1 MAKEALTDSKVERA
15 RRALEPAPRLCAK
28 VVRGFGRGSK
38 LLGFPTA
45 NMEVRSSPR
54 FMKELTIL
62 IQQAASGKE
71 VLNIVRTHR
80 LDAIHAVT
88 SLWRLSKLEETS
100 SAEVEEMIAL
110 VSKHLDRPEM
120 SARGLSNSLV
130 ALAYINVL
138 PDSARSL
145 AESALRR
152 LAETAEANSQDVAN
166 AAWAAAHLKCHG
178 QLLQM
183 LPAAWRRVGGFT
195 MQGLS
200 NLVWAYATVP
210 PSGTP
215 AEEAQARRQLEG
227 LFAACA
233 RAAVPQLG
241 GAKVQEMSNMAWAY
255 AKVSIEAPELLEAI
269 ALAAEPRLADAST
282 QNLCNLAWA
291 FASLGCKDRLLSR
304 VAEEAERHLPE
315 FKLQELSNLAWASA
329 MLRVKSRIFRLVS
342 QELVNRL
349 ETQDSSCNIS
359 STVRNTMGVVWAV
372 TFAGEEPQLAARVR
386 PKLLQLGR
394 QLDARSSGRRRDPP
408 AQLADAANAPVVVL
422 EVEDRLVL
430 QKPPG
435 WQVDQDKLQT
445 KASQGEAL
453 RLSSFMQMRPYPI
466 FSDMEACCGFLHR
479 LDVPCSGLIAVAKTY
494 EAYHD
499 LLLQINS
506 GQMVRD
512 YVVLCHGWVPPETS
526 RITAPLFWAE
536 QTRLPTEVRHYGKP
550 ATTKVKVI
558 AHCSRAVATTP
569 ASFQALSFVALRIV
583 TGRRHQIRAHM
594 AHIGHHLVGDA
605 KYGKQLFQD
614 KDWCPRTFLHRYF
627 LEMATLEGRQLQVP
641 GPLPEDLSSVLA
653 QLIPRNS
660 DSELALEQWQSAMP
674 DWDQCQALRWD
685 AAAEPEKL
693 KSGEREVLE
702 FAKGC
707 EAGIYYG
714 WAQVAD
720 GSDRGVYKT
729 AMSVGWNPTFPD
741 VKATESVA
749 LTSPLLAN
757 AQAEDFYDC
766 ELRLMIC
773 GFVRPEAKFAD
784 FKDLI
789 VAIGEDGD
797 FCRETLEEPSLL
809 SLKTDPP
816 GDSALRALERA
827 RWLPW
832 ALAATSR
839 GVAVRVS
846 KHPVALV
853 TDLLQQLQGKVEKQ
867 GEDEATLWDQ
877 LQCNCRDTAKSLQ
890 QSIEEEQSRLPM
902 LRSEITGLVAQ
913 KARLLAEKER
923 AATDLT
929 EAREALTSSA
939 QLRKKEAAAYAK
951 AKAETAQNL
960 EAIGQA
966 IGALEKGLAGSFLQ
980 SQSADLV
987 RQAVASANLRSMR
1000 DAMEEEQ
1007 GASEAKETEAKEA
1020 FEGMATAKRSQVATL
1035 AAELEAKITRIGEM
1049 SVDMVNKQEA
1059 IDDSSKKLQEDTKL
1073 LADSKETCQQQEQDW
1088 QLRTETRNEELQAIQ
1103 ETLKILTEEAA
1114 GVLQT
1119 APSFLQVASGEQGSS
1134 LLAAAAGMLEGS
1146 ASPSVALLAMALP
1159 LGCGPD
1165 VRDPLNR

>member
-1 MAKEALTDSKVERA
+1 MWLARASFRACSETA
-15 RRALEPAPRLCAK
+15 RRKP
-28 VVRGFGRGSK
+28 SK
-38 LLGFPTA
+38 
-45 NMEVRSSPR
+45 
-54 FMKELTIL
+54 KELTIL

-120 SARGLSNSLV
+120 SARGLSNTLV
-130 ALAYINVL
+130 ALAYMNVL

-178 QLLQM
+178 RLLQM

-304 VAEEAERHLPE
+304 VAEEAERHLPD

-329 MLRVKSRIFRLVS
+329 MLRVKSRIFQLVS

-499 LLLQINS
+499 LLLQL
-506 GQMVRD
+506 
-512 YVVLCHGWVPPETS
+512 LCPK
-526 RITAPLFWAE
+526 RI
-536 QTRLPTEVRHYGKP
+536 
-550 ATTKVKVI
+550 
-558 AHCSRAVATTP
+558 
-569 ASFQALSFVALRIV
+569 
-583 TGRRHQIRAHM
+583 
-594 AHIGHHLVGDA
+594 
-605 KYGKQLFQD
+605 
-614 KDWCPRTFLHRYF
+614 
-627 LEMATLEGRQLQVP
+627 
-641 GPLPEDLSSVLA
+641 
-653 QLIPRNS
+653 
-660 DSELALEQWQSAMP
+660 
-674 DWDQCQALRWD
+674 
-685 AAAEPEKL
+685 
-693 KSGEREVLE
+693 
-702 FAKGC
+702 
-707 EAGIYYG
+707 
-714 WAQVAD
+714 
-720 GSDRGVYKT
+720 
-729 AMSVGWNPTFPD
+729 
-741 VKATESVA
+741 
-749 LTSPLLAN
+749 
-757 AQAEDFYDC
+757 
-766 ELRLMIC
+766 
-773 GFVRPEAKFAD
+773 
-784 FKDLI
+784 
-789 VAIGEDGD
+789 
-797 FCRETLEEPSLL
+797 
-809 SLKTDPP
+809 
-816 GDSALRALERA
+816 
-827 RWLPW
+827 
-832 ALAATSR
+832 
-839 GVAVRVS
+839 
-846 KHPVALV
+846 
-853 TDLLQQLQGKVEKQ
+853 DLLMVVVGRHFIVF
-867 GEDEATLWDQ
+867 AS
-877 LQCNCRDTAKSLQ
+877 C
-890 QSIEEEQSRLPM
+890 
-902 LRSEITGLVAQ
+902 GLVV
-913 KARLLAEKER
+913 E
-923 AATDLT
+923 
-929 EAREALTSSA
+929 
-939 QLRKKEAAAYAK
+939 
-951 AKAETAQNL
+951 
-960 EAIGQA
+960 
-966 IGALEKGLAGSFLQ
+966 
-980 SQSADLV
+980 
-987 RQAVASANLRSMR
+987 
-1000 DAMEEEQ
+1000 
-1007 GASEAKETEAKEA
+1007 
-1020 FEGMATAKRSQVATL
+1020 
-1035 AAELEAKITRIGEM
+1035 
-1049 SVDMVNKQEA
+1049 
-1059 IDDSSKKLQEDTKL
+1059 
-1073 LADSKETCQQQEQDW
+1073 
-1088 QLRTETRNEELQAIQ
+1088 IQ
-1103 ETLKILTEEAA
+1103 
-1114 GVLQT
+1114 
-1119 APSFLQVASGEQGSS
+1119 
-1134 LLAAAAGMLEGS
+1134 
-1146 ASPSVALLAMALP
+1146 P
-1159 LGCGPD
+1159 LHC
-1165 VRDPLNR
+1165 